1 MNVPSLPDIAGTQTG
16 AATRGPRDDAGAPA
30 PGICGDGNSG
40 DPAPPL
46 ERPAAGNV
54 ASRRGSRVFSSR
66 NARFAYWTLAR
77 RPAAAFHMARV
88 LLRFAK
94 SAVGLLASVKWS
106 RDRRPVLAI
115 ALLEH
120 IGDIVAA
127 EPIARLARETYP
139 GHRIFWIT
147 HQVNKPLIQSYAS
160 VDRVITVGCLTEWM
174 LLWRRGLTDV
184 VWDLHVRDRV
194 CNICGIPLM
203 KHREIPDIGNYFLF
217 GNILEVQCL
226 CAGLPKLA
234 AGPRIDPPT
243 GAKAAIDAI
252 RLPRRFVAIHCRS
265 NDPRKDWPADRWRSL
280 VGRILTSWDI
290 DVVELGLQPVVATS
304 IGGRCHDLCGSLSI
318 LETAEVIRRAAL
330 FVGIDS
336 GLAHLAN
343 ALGIPG
349 VILLGEYLGFQQY
362 MPFGGAYRCEQ
373 AADMV
378 RAAGPAADLA
388 VEAVFDKIGRRLRSV
403 FQIS

>member
-1 MNVPSLPDIAGTQTG
+1 
-16 AATRGPRDDAGAPA
+16 
-30 PGICGDGNSG
+30 
-40 DPAPPL
+40 
-46 ERPAAGNV
+46 
-54 ASRRGSRVFSSR
+54 
-66 NARFAYWTLAR
+66 
-77 RPAAAFHMARV
+77 MARV

-139 GHRIFWIT
+139 GHRVFWIT
-147 HQVNKPLIQSYAS
+147 RQVNKPLIQSYAS

-174 LLWRRGLTDV
+174 LLWRLGLTEV

-194 CNICGIPLM
+194 CNVCGIPLT
-203 KHREIPDIGNYFLF
+203 KHKEVPDIGDYFRF
-217 GNILEVQCL
+217 GNLLEVQCL
-226 CAGLPKLA
+226 CAGLPRLA
-234 AGPRIDPPT
+234 AGPRIDPPS

-280 VGRILTSWDI
+280 VGRILENRDI
-290 DVVELGLQPVVATS
+290 DVIEVGIEPVVGMPEAEHF
-304 IGGRCHDLCGSLSI
+304 RDLCGTLSI
-318 LETAEVIRRAAL
+318 PETAEVIRRAAL

-336 GLAHLAN
+336 GPAHLAN
-343 ALGIPG
+343 GVGTPG
-349 VILLGEYLGFQQY
+349 VILLGEYANFQRY
-362 MPFGGAYRCEQ
+362 MPYSGAYRTGEMADVIQ
-373 AADMV
+373 AP
-378 RAAGPAADLA
+378 GPVADLP
-388 VEAVFDKIGRRLRSV
+388 VEIVYGRVESRLDSTAGLNRSRCIRQFPV
-403 FQIS
+403 SGSYPSPQVSRE